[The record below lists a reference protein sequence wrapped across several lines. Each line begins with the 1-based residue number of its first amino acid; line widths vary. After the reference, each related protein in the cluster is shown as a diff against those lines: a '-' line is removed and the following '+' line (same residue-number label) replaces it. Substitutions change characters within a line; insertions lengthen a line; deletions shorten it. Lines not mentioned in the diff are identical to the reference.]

1 MKKRAETEP
10 AKGDAVFLDGGL
22 DEHTVLDIYRNDQGQ
37 RVARVEDM
45 NHKVRVVDL
54 YRLVRAD

>member
-1 MKKRAETEP
+1 MKKRTETEP

-22 DEHTVLDIYRNDQGQ
+22 DEHSVVDIYRNEQGQ

-54 YRLVRAD
+54 YRITRAD

>member
-1 MKKRAETEP
+1 MKKRTETEP